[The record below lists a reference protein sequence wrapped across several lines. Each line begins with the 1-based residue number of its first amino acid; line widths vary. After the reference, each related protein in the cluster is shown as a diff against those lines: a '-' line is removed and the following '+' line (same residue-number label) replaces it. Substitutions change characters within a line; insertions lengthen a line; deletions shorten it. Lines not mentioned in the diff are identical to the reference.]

1 MKNKKL
7 TLILVLLLVTG
18 SAGTLWAISPEA
30 PPIPEMRARDARVMA
45 MGGAFTAVADDV
57 DALFYNPAGLAYLY
71 GTNLKVGTSFLFD
84 TNSALALLVPYDYRD
99 KDFGFS
105 LWDLRYD
112 YDYGTVYKDLN
123 SNWKMDSGE
132 GIDLDTYGFSN
143 DWDGIEAMQEW
154 YMGVVPAVSV
164 LHGAFDAMRVFPN
177 VAYGGRNFGVGL
189 LGGVTIRPFD
199 VPYGTDTL
207 EYGFEITQKNGI
219 IAGLGYEFGP
229 IAVGANL
236 KYFNESVT
244 RFGLPSSSFTE
255 FEAYA
260 AALAPDAI
268 GLQDALYAILVED
281 AVALPGFGENHLE
294 VGLGTMA
301 TLGSITIGVYV
312 DSILGIVL
320 DEEGEIKKDLTEM
333 IGEAAKTANIGVSF
347 DPSMKKLYGRDSF
360 INLIA
365 SVDLK
370 NIGDDDNRFLNIGG
384 EFGIHLGQL
393 AQADVRA
400 GYKQYLTGPLDSI
413 LEKDIIDIE
422 RGELSFGAGM
432 KLLFG
437 EMNIAATVPA
447 RLVRDFLIYSSNN
460 FEDLEDEGN
469 LESFLAGYGS
479 NFPRFM
485 ISFGLDL

>member
-7 TLILVLLLVTG
+7 TLVLLLLLAAG
-18 SAGTLWAISPEA
+18 SAGALWAILPEA
-30 PPIPEMRARDARVMA
+30 PPVPEMRSRDARVMA

-84 TNSALALLVPYDYRD
+84 TNSDLALLMPYDYRD
-99 KDFGFS
+99 KDFDFS
-105 LWDLRYD
+105 LWDLHYD
-112 YDYGTVYKDLN
+112 YSSDSVYKDLN
-123 SNWKMDSGE
+123 SNWTMDAGE
-132 GIDLDTYGFSN
+132 EIDLDAYGFSN

-154 YMGVVPAVSV
+154 YMDVVPAASV
-164 LHGAFDAMRVFPN
+164 LHGGFDAMQVLPN
-177 VAYGGRNFGVGL
+177 VAYGSRNFGVGL
-189 LGGVTIRPFD
+189 LGSVTIRPFD
-199 VPYGTDTL
+199 VPYDTGSL
-207 EYGFEITQKNGI
+207 EYGFEMARKNGI

-244 RFGLPSSSFTE
+244 RFGLPSSLFAD
-255 FEAYA
+255 FEAYT
-260 AALAPDAI
+260 AALVPDAI
-268 GLQDALYAILVED
+268 GMQDALYAILVED
-281 AVALPGFGENHLE
+281 AIALPGFEENHLE

-301 TLGSITIGVYV
+301 TLGSITIGAYV

-320 DEEGEIKKDLTEM
+320 DEEGEIKKDLSQM
-333 IGEAAKTANIGVSF
+333 ISEAAKTASIGVSF
-347 DPSMKKLYGRDSF
+347 DPSMKKLYGRESF

-370 NIGDDDNRFLNIGG
+370 NIGDDNNRFLNIGG
-384 EFGIHLGQL
+384 EFGVHLGEL
-393 AQADVRA
+393 AQADARI
-400 GYKQYLTGPLDSI
+400 GYKQYLTGPLESI
-413 LEKDIIDIE
+413 MDNSIIDIE

-437 EMNIAATVPA
+437 EMNIATTVPA
-447 RLVRDFLIYSSNN
+447 RLVRDFLIHSSND

-479 NFPRFM
+479 NFPRIM
-485 ISFGLDL
+485 ISFGLNL